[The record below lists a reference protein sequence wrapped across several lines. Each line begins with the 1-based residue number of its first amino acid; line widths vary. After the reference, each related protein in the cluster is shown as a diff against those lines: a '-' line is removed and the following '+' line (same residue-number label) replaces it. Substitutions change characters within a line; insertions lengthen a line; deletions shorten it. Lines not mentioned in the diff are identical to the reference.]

1 MASATYSLLTRNSLS
16 DARRR
21 RRSLISLTPLIDV
34 VFILLIF
41 FMLASSF
48 STEEAIELSMPGSGA
63 AEGALPGSMVRIKRD
78 GLDLNGEPLTL
89 DELQLRARRLA
100 RAPGGRLFLVQP
112 DRGVPL
118 QRLVVV
124 LDALDRAGAS
134 NVSLVRK

>member
-1 MASATYSLLTRNSLS
+1 MASATYSLLSSSSLS

-48 STEEAIELSMPGSGA
+48 STQEAIELSTPGSGA
-63 AEGALPGSMVRIKRD
+63 AEGAMPGSLVRVKRE

-89 DELQLRARRLA
+89 DELQMRARQLA
-100 RAPGGRLFLVQP
+100 LAPGGRLFLVQP

-118 QRLVVV
+118 QRLVAV
-124 LDALDRAGAS
+124 LDVLDRSGAS

>member
-1 MASATYSLLTRNSLS
+1 MSLG
-16 DARRR
+16 RRR
-21 RRSLISLTPLIDV
+21 RANKPDVDISPLIDV

-63 AEGALPGSMVRIKRD
+63 AEGALPGSLVRIKRD